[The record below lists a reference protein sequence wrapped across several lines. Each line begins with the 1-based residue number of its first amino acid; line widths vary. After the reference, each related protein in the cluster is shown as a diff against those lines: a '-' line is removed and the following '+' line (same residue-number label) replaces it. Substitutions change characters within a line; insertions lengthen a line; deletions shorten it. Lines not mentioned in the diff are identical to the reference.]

1 MMMQFVE
8 LRLPVTS
15 RLLIGIQGQ
24 DYKTHICEGALLGY
38 KVGESVIVTIS
49 KKPAQVLLREGAKI
63 EVRAAMQMGIAQ
75 FPSRIEQ
82 VCNNPFPYFHLAYP
96 AAIKMETLRKYPR
109 FPLTAEFSMVA
120 QTSFGI
126 STGSMPGRFVDISV
140 NGARIA
146 LQKELS
152 AAVLQITVSAK
163 LVVAGTEQELEVAA
177 TIKRAFGRD
186 ETMADK
192 PFVYGVSFENMPPLQ
207 TLLVLA
213 LCHEL
218 QSGASLMVG

>member
-1 MMMQFVE
+1 M
-8 LRLPVTS
+8 PIS
-15 RLLIGIQGQ
+15 ARLLVGIQGQ
-24 DYKTHICEGALLGY
+24 DYKTYNCEATLLGY
-38 KVGESVIVTIS
+38 KVGESVMVTIS

-63 EVRAAMQMGIAQ
+63 DVRAAMQMGIAQ
-75 FPSRIEQ
+75 FPSRIDR
-82 VCNNPFPYFHLAYP
+82 VCSAPFPYFHLAYP
-96 AAIKMETLRKYPR
+96 GVVSMETLRRYPR
-109 FPLTAEFSMVA
+109 FPLSAEFSMIA

-126 STGSMPGRFVDISV
+126 STGRMPGRFVDISV

-152 AAVLQITVSAK
+152 AAVLQITVSAQ
-163 LVVAGTEQELEVAA
+163 LVVAGTQQEMEVTA

-186 ETMADK
+186 ETMIDK

-218 QSGASLMVG
+218 QSGASLTVG